1 MSFKPEGFAR
11 KNFAPGGQN
20 NRTQRP
26 RDYLVEVVDYD
37 LVNKTMIVRNVEDG
51 QSSVVD
57 IEVSI
62 APDAVARQ
70 SKKAS
75 KTNDPTRFV
84 GYLIDERMAAKIKP
98 GQRVVLESCVAQ
110 RRVQKGDKTY
120 SRFEAQWISGVPDA
134 RPEKAFRGITTLEA
148 YENRVNNV
156 QVWEPRGWDTSANYN
171 DILAYLDR
179 MDETVAAHA
188 REEHP
193 ANLGIQMRALVQKG
207 TTTAKV
213 DGQDKE
219 VPVYEV
225 IDTTGAFAWVSAK
238 RDTQGTITEKGHP
251 LSKNDA
257 VELVQGYTEYLQ
269 EKFKDQPEVAYR
281 VEVMPFREYR
291 ASQQSNKMIIHEKSP
306 LSDMANAETRCSP
319 GDTDV
324 VRGKNFAVNG
334 IVILSKD
341 QAPTNPGEQWKTRNL
356 VQDIFTNGYR
366 GHVCNLVW
374 AFDGGRVQVHPELDR
389 VNRPA
394 YGGASSQAPQGN
406 QAPEDSGFGDTP
418 TDSGF
423 NGDVFGGGDGGV
435 DVFAQAIADQGGAAA
450 PAPAEPAPAATN
462 ESAEVVPASAP
473 ASAPSNLFGG
483 GRRTV

>member
-1 MSFKPEGFAR
+1 MSFKPEGFTR
-11 KNFAPGGQN
+11 KAYTPGSGQN

-37 LVNKTMIVRNVEDG
+37 LANKTMIARNVEDG

-84 GYLIDERMAAKIKP
+84 GYLIDDRMSAKIRP
-98 GQRVVLESCVAQ
+98 GQRVVLEGCVAQ

-148 YENRVNNV
+148 YENRVSNV
-156 QVWEPRGWDTSANYN
+156 QVWEPRGLDTTANYD
-171 DILAYLDR
+171 DILTYLGR

-193 ANLGIQMRALVQKG
+193 ANLGVQMRALIQKG
-207 TTTAKV
+207 TTSAKV

-225 IDTTGAFAWVSAK
+225 IDTTGAFAWMSAK
-238 RDTQGTITEKGHP
+238 RDAQGTITEKGRP
-251 LSKNDA
+251 LGKDDA
-257 VELVQGYTEYLQ
+257 VELISGYTEYLQ
-269 EKFKDQPEVAYR
+269 DKFKDQPDVAYR

-291 ASQQSNKMIIHEKSP
+291 ASQQSNKMVIHEKSP

-319 GDTDV
+319 GDTEV

-389 VNRPA
+389 VNRPT
-394 YGGASSQAPQGN
+394 YTGASQAPQQDS
-406 QAPEDSGFGDTP
+406 QAPADSGFGEAPAADAF
-418 TDSGF
+418 G
-423 NGDVFGGGDGGV
+423 GDVFGGTDQGV
-435 DVFAQAIADQGGAAA
+435 DVFAQAISAQGGAAA
-450 PAPAEPAPAATN
+450 PAAEQPAATPAAEPAAEQPAA
-462 ESAEVVPASAP
+462 SPPAGG
-473 ASAPSNLFGG
+473 NLFS
-483 GRRTV
+483 RPRQV